1 MTGQGTRRLRPR
13 AGVALVAALLAALV
27 AALLAGA
34 PVGAAAARAKNTQA
48 DAAVVTTESG
58 PVRGMAGATVRSFL
72 AIPYAAPPVGEL
84 RWRPP
89 QPAARW
95 RGLRDATKP
104 APYCPQP
111 PTPYGRA
118 STSEDCLY
126 LNVLTP
132 ADANPADRY
141 PVLFWIHGGALLV
154 GGSAGYDP
162 SRLVAKGVVVVTT
175 NYRIGMLGFLA
186 HPALSAE
193 SPEHASGNYGLMD
206 QQAALAWVQRNVAR
220 FGGDPDNV
228 TIFGESAGGLSVHS
242 QLASPLAAGLF
253 ERAIV
258 QSGAY
263 SLTQPSLAAAEAA
276 GQAFATRAGCADQS
290 LGCLRDLPVSSL
302 LAANT
307 ASTVVPDVDGHV
319 LTQSVGAAFASGRFN
334 RVSVIEGSNHDEW
347 RLFVA
352 SSEAAAGTPLTA
364 DRYEAAIAA
373 TLGVSAATAHGLAL
387 IYPPG
392 AYASPSVALGALGTD
407 AIFACNAR
415 RALRSLVRYVPT
427 YQYEFNDSTAPM
439 RFFKG
444 ISFPT
449 GAYHASEIQYLF
461 DTPDAPVPA
470 TLNAEQSALAD
481 AIVTYWTDFAK
492 TGDPNAD
499 SVPTWPTYD
508 AAAEQLQSLELPAPV
523 TTTGFALDHR
533 CAVWGG

>member
-1 MTGQGTRRLRPR
+1 MGQGTRWLRPR
-13 AGVALVAALLAALV
+13 TSVALAAALV
-27 AALLAGA
+27 TALLAGV
-34 PVGAAAARAKNTQA
+34 PGGAAAATASNTQA
-48 DAAVVTTESG
+48 DGAVVVTENG
-58 PVRGMAGATVRSFL
+58 PVRGMSGATGRSFL

-89 QPAARW
+89 QPAASW
-95 RGLRDATKP
+95 HVLRDATKP

-111 PTPYGRA
+111 PTPFGRA

-126 LNVLTP
+126 LNVFTP
-132 ADANPADRY
+132 AGANPAARY
-141 PVLFWIHGGALLV
+141 PVMFWIHGGALLV
-154 GGSAGYDP
+154 GGSASYDP
-162 SRLVAKGVVVVTT
+162 SRLVAKGVVVVTI
-175 NYRIGMLGFLA
+175 NYRLGMLGFLA

-193 SPEHASGNYGLMD
+193 SPQQASGNYGLMD
-206 QQAALAWVQRNVAR
+206 QQAALAWVQRNIAH
-220 FGGDPDNV
+220 FGGDPHNV

-242 QLASPLAAGLF
+242 QLASPLAASLF

-258 QSGAY
+258 ESGAY
-263 SLTQPSLAAAEAA
+263 SLTQPSLATAEAA

-290 LGCLRDLPVSSL
+290 LACLRNLPVSSL

-307 ASTVVPDVDGHV
+307 ASTVVPDVDGNV
-319 LTQSVGAAFASGRFN
+319 LTESVGAAFASGRFN
-334 RVSVIEGSNHDEW
+334 RVPVIEGSNHDEW

-352 SSEAAAGTPLTA
+352 QTEAEAGTPLTA

-373 TLGVSAATAHGLAL
+373 TLGVPAETAHALAL
-387 IYPPG
+387 IYPLS
-392 AYASPSVALGALGTD
+392 AYPSPSIALGALGTD

-415 RALRSLVRYVPT
+415 RALRSLAQHVPT
-427 YQYEFNDSTAPM
+427 YQYEFNDPTAPM
-439 RFFKG
+439 RFFTG

-481 AIVTYWTDFAK
+481 AMVTYWTDFAR
-492 TGDPNAD
+492 TGDPNAG
-499 SVPTWPTYD
+499 SVPTWPAYD
-508 AAAEQLQSLELPAPV
+508 TAAEQFQSLELPAPV
-523 TTTGFALDHR
+523 TRTGFAPDHK

>member
-1 MTGQGTRRLRPR
+1 MTGQGRRRLRPR
-13 AGVALVAALLAALV
+13 AAALAAALLT
-27 AALLAGA
+27 ALLVGA
-34 PVGAAAARAKNTQA
+34 PVRATASKATTTQA
-48 DAAVVTTESG
+48 DAAVVATENG
-58 PVRGMAGATVRSFL
+58 PVRGMAGAAVRRFL
-72 AIPYAAPPVGEL
+72 AIPYAAPPVGGL

-89 QPAARW
+89 QPAGRW
-95 RGLRDATKP
+95 HGLRDATKP

-126 LNVLTP
+126 LNVFTP
-132 ADANPADRY
+132 AHANPADRH

-162 SRLVAKGVVVVTT
+162 ARLVAKGAVVVTT
-175 NYRIGMLGFLA
+175 NYRLGMLGFLA
-186 HPALSAE
+186 HPALSEE
-193 SPEHASGNYGLMD
+193 SPQHASGNYGLMD
-206 QQAALAWVQRNVAR
+206 QQAALAWVRRNIAR

-228 TIFGESAGGLSVHS
+228 TIFGESAGGLSVHA

-263 SLTQPSLAAAEAA
+263 SLAQPSLATAEAV
-276 GQAFATRAGCADQS
+276 GQAFASRAGCADQS
-290 LGCLRDLPVSSL
+290 LGCLRDLPVASL

-307 ASTVVPDVDGHV
+307 ASTVVPDVDGQV
-319 LTQSVGAAFASGRFN
+319 LTESVGAALASGRFH
-334 RVSVIEGSNHDEW
+334 RVPVIEGSNHDEW

-352 SSEAAAGTPLTA
+352 STEAETGMPLTA

-373 TLGVSAATAHGLAL
+373 TLGVSAETAHTLAQ
-387 IYPPG
+387 IYPLR
-392 AYASPSVALGALGTD
+392 AYASPSIALGALGTD
-407 AIFACNAR
+407 AVFACNAR
-415 RALRSLVRYVPT
+415 RALRSLAQYVPA
-427 YQYEFNDSTAPM
+427 YQYEFNDPTAPM
-439 RFFKG
+439 RFFRN

-461 DTPDAPVPA
+461 DTPDSPVPA

-481 AIVTYWTDFAK
+481 AMVTYWTDFAR
-492 TGDPNAD
+492 TGDPNAA
-499 SVPTWPTYD
+499 SVPTWPAYD
-508 AAAEQLQSLELPAPV
+508 VAVERFQSLKLPAPV
-523 TTTGFALDHR
+523 TRTGFALDHK

>member
-1 MTGQGTRRLRPR
+1 MTGQGRRRLRPR
-13 AGVALVAALLAALV
+13 AGAALVAALV

-34 PVGAAAARAKNTQA
+34 PAGATAAKAENTQA
-48 DAAVVTTESG
+48 DAAVVATENG
-58 PVRGMAGATVRSFL
+58 PVLGMAGAMVRSFL
-72 AIPYAAPPVGEL
+72 AMPYAAPPVGEL
-84 RWRPP
+84 RWSPP

-95 RGLRDATKP
+95 HGLREATEP

-111 PTPYGRA
+111 ATPYGRA

-126 LNVLTP
+126 LNVFTP

-193 SPEHASGNYGLMD
+193 SPQHASGNYGLMD
-206 QQAALAWVQRNVAR
+206 QQAALAWVQRNIAH

-242 QLASPLAAGLF
+242 QLASPAATGLF

-290 LGCLRDLPVSSL
+290 LTCLRDLPVSSL

-307 ASTVVPDVDGHV
+307 ASTIVPDVDGNV

-334 RVSVIEGSNHDEW
+334 RVPVIEGSNHDEW

-352 SSEAAAGTPLTA
+352 SSEAETGAPLTA
-364 DRYEAAIAA
+364 DGYEAAIGA
-373 TLGVSAATAHGLAL
+373 TLGVSAATAHVLAL
-387 IYPPG
+387 TYPLS

-415 RALRSLVRYVPT
+415 RALRSLAQHVPT

-439 RFFKG
+439 RFFRG

-449 GAYHASEIQYLF
+449 GAYHASEIQYVF
-461 DTPDAPVPA
+461 DTPGSPVPA

-492 TGDPNAD
+492 TGDPNAG

-508 AAAEQLQSLELPAPV
+508 AVAEQFQSLELPAPV
-523 TTTGFALDHR
+523 TRTGFALDHR

>member
-1 MTGQGTRRLRPR
+1 MTAQETRRLRPW
-13 AGVALVAALLAALV
+13 ASAALV

-34 PVGAAAARAKNTQA
+34 PVRAGAAAARAENTQA
-48 DAAVVTTESG
+48 HG
-58 PVRGMAGATVRSFL
+58 PVVATENGPVLGMAGATVRSFL

-95 RGLRDATKP
+95 HGLRDATEP

-126 LNVLTP
+126 LNVFTP
-132 ADANPADRY
+132 AAANPADRY

-162 SRLVAKGVVVVTT
+162 SRLVAKGVVVVTI

-186 HPALSAE
+186 HTALSAE
-193 SPEHASGNYGLMD
+193 SPEHASGDYGLMD
-206 QQAALAWVQRNVAR
+206 QQAALAWVQRNIAH

-258 QSGAY
+258 ESGAY

-290 LGCLRDLPVSSL
+290 LTCLRHLPVSSL

-307 ASTVVPDVDGHV
+307 ASTIVPNVDGKV

-334 RVSVIEGSNHDEW
+334 RVPVIEGSNHDEW

-352 SSEAAAGTPLTA
+352 QTEAETGTPLTA

-373 TLGVSAATAHGLAL
+373 TLGVSAATAHALAL
-387 IYPPG
+387 IYPLS
-392 AYASPSVALGALGTD
+392 AYPSPSVALGALGTD

-415 RALRSLVRYVPT
+415 RALRSLAQYVPT
-427 YQYEFNDSTAPM
+427 HQYEFNDPTAPM
-439 RFFKG
+439 RFFKNL
-444 ISFPT
+444 SFPT

-461 DTPDAPVPA
+461 DTPESPVPA
-470 TLNAEQSALAD
+470 TLNAQQSALAD
-481 AIVTYWTDFAK
+481 AMVTYWTDFAR
-492 TGDPNAD
+492 TGDPNAS
-499 SVPTWPTYD
+499 SVPAWPTYQVD
-508 AAAEQLQSLELPAPV
+508 SEQFQSLELPAPV
-523 TTTGFALDHR
+523 TRSGFALDHK

>member
-1 MTGQGTRRLRPR
+1 MTGQGTPRPR
-13 AGVALVAALLAALV
+13 ASVALVAALLAALL
-27 AALLAGA
+27 AAL
-34 PVGAAAARAKNTQA
+34 PVGATAAEADNTQA
-48 DAAVVTTESG
+48 GAAVVATDNG
-58 PVRGMAGATVRSFL
+58 PVLGMAGATVRSFL

-95 RGLRDATKP
+95 HGLRDATEP

-111 PTPYGRA
+111 TTPYGRA

-126 LNVLTP
+126 LNVFTP

-186 HPALSAE
+186 HRALSAE
-193 SPEHASGNYGLMD
+193 SPDHASGNYGLMD
-206 QQAALAWVQRNVAR
+206 QQAALAWAQRNIAY

-228 TIFGESAGGLSVHS
+228 AIFGESAGGLSVHS

-253 ERAIV
+253 RRAIV

-276 GQAFATRAGCADQS
+276 GT
-290 LGCLRDLPVSSL
+290 CLRDLPVSWL

-307 ASTVVPDVDGHV
+307 ASTIVPDVDGKV

-334 RVSVIEGSNHDEW
+334 RVPVIEGSNHDEW

-352 SSEAAAGTPLTA
+352 STEAETGTPLTA
-364 DRYEAAIAA
+364 ERYEAAIAA
-373 TLGVSAATAHGLAL
+373 TLGVSAATAHALAL
-387 IYPPG
+387 MYPLS

-415 RALRSLVRYVPT
+415 RALRSLAQYVPA
-427 YQYEFNDSTAPM
+427 YQYQFHDSTAPM
-439 RFFKG
+439 RFFSG

-461 DTPDAPVPA
+461 DTPGSPVPA

-492 TGDPNAD
+492 TGDPNAG
-499 SVPTWPTYD
+499 SVAAWPTYD
-508 AAAEQLQSLELPAPV
+508 AAAEQFQSLELPAPV
-523 TTTGFALDHR
+523 TRTGFALDHR